1 MSRNASEEAAPTMII
16 PRGTRIEVDA
26 HGQLSIHAPG
36 NLVIQNSGA
45 YGTIESL
52 GGSIRIDH
60 NVEVEAVSVRC
71 ADACFVQGSLTAW
84 KVEAKALQVE
94 ETAQAQVV
102 LQETESLQIGRD
114 ARVVGNFGSEKELFL
129 LFSRFAQQ
137 VRSLPFY
144 FDRKAQPPG
153 EIAAGQEEV
162 EDAEVETWEAEEDED
177 APRPVEAAGEE
188 PDEAAEPEVV
198 AEEADEIEEEEAPR
212 PRRPDLPE
220 PLFFAQVLLERDA
233 GREGYGPTSQRVLEE
248 LIKLLQNRDVDTLRH
263 TWRTL
268 FGRILEPREDVRR
281 ARDLIGDY
289 YGSPEGHKASGSG
302 GKGGRGGR
310 GDKGGKRDKAAGA
323 DEGPEVDM
331 S

>member
-1 MSRNASEEAAPTMII
+1 MSRNVSEEAAPTMII

-102 LQETESLQIGRD
+102 LQETDSLEIGRD

-144 FDRKAQPPG
+144 FDRKGATPPSPG
-153 EIAAGQEEV
+153 EIPGGVEE
-162 EDAEVETWEAEEDED
+162 
-177 APRPVEAAGEE
+177 PEE
-188 PDEAAEPEVV
+188 PDVESWESEEEAAEPRRVEVSDEEPEEMAD
-198 AEEADEIEEEEAPR
+198 AEFVADEPDPLEKEEPSR

-233 GREGYGPTSQRVLEE
+233 GREGYGPTSHRVLEE

-281 ARDLIGDY
+281 ARDLIGEY
-289 YGSPEGHKASGSG
+289 YGSPEGHKASGA
-302 GKGGRGGR
+302 KGGRAGK
-310 GDKGGKRDKAAGA
+310 GDDKRDKG
-323 DEGPEVDM
+323 DGSHDGPEVDL

>member
-102 LQETESLQIGRD
+102 LQETESLEIGRD

-144 FDRKAQPPG
+144 FDRKSPPPG
-153 EIAAGQEEV
+153 EIPAGTEDRDEV
-162 EDAEVETWEAEEDED
+162 ELETWESEETSGESRRVEVSDEPPDD
-177 APRPVEAAGEE
+177 ATDAQVIA
-188 PDEAAEPEVV
+188 DEPEEVL
-198 AEEADEIEEEEAPR
+198 EEETPR
-212 PRRPDLPE
+212 PRRPNLPE

-248 LIKLLQNRDVDTLRH
+248 LIKLLQERDVDTLRH

-289 YGSPEGHKASGSG
+289 YGSSEGRKASGPG
-302 GKGGRGGR
+302 GKGARSG
-310 GDKGGKRDKAAGA
+310 KGAKGDKAAGT
-323 DEGPEVDM
+323 DDGPEVDV

>member
-102 LQETESLQIGRD
+102 LQETDSLEIGRD

-144 FDRKAQPPG
+144 FDRKSPTPG
-153 EIAAGQEEV
+153 EIPAAVEGVEE
-162 EDAEVETWEAEEDED
+162 AEVETWESEEDAGE
-177 APRPVEAAGEE
+177 PRTVEATDGEPDDAADAEVVADE
-188 PDEAAEPEVV
+188 PDE
-198 AEEADEIEEEEAPR
+198 ISEEEAK

-248 LIKLLQNRDVDTLRH
+248 LIKLLQERDVDTLRH
-263 TWRTL
+263 TYRTL

-289 YGSPEGHKASGSG
+289 YGSAEGRRASGSG
-302 GKGGRGGR
+302 GKGGRGDRGEK
-310 GDKGGKRDKAAGA
+310 GDKTSGTAG
-323 DEGPEVDM
+323 GPEVDL

>member
-1 MSRNASEEAAPTMII
+1 MSRNVSEEAAPTMII

-102 LQETESLQIGRD
+102 LQETDSLEIGRD

-144 FDRKAQPPG
+144 FDRKSPPPG
-153 EIAAGQEEV
+153 EISTGAEDRGEPEV
-162 EDAEVETWEAEEDED
+162 ESWESEEDAAD
-177 APRPVEAAGEE
+177 PRRVEVSDEE
-188 PDEAAEPEVV
+188 PDETADAEVV
-198 AEEADEIEEEEAPR
+198 ADEPEEIAEEETPR

-248 LIKLLQNRDVDTLRH
+248 LIKLLQRRDVDTLRH

-289 YGSPEGHKASGSG
+289 YGSPEGRKASGA
-302 GKGGRGGR
+302 KGGRAGKGDDKRGKGDGSDGGS
-310 GDKGGKRDKAAGA
+310 
-323 DEGPEVDM
+323 EVDL